1 MISFNPAAA
10 QKRLSVQNYPGNYKY
25 QKSDKSCS
33 QLGFINM
40 LQLILCWWLNL
51 SGLLFRLKT
60 IQTIL
65 VEV

>member
-33 QLGFINM
+33 QLGFNKHAAANIM
-40 LQLILCWWLNL
+40 MVVKFI
-51 SGLLFRLKT
+51 GVTF
-60 IQTIL
+60 
-65 VEV
+65 